1 MEKQFQKYAA
11 EIIGTFVLVFAGAG
25 AVVTN
30 SLTNGQ
36 PGLVGIAFAH
46 GLALMAMVFVFGAI
60 SGTHINPAITISM
73 LAAKKISAK
82 ESLFYIISQLIGATI
97 AGLALLAIFPTAL
110 ANVALGTPQLNS
122 VFGITFAVGTLIE
135 IILTFFLALAVFAL
149 TQDKRNSTPFVGFAI
164 GMALALSILVGGPLT
179 GGALNPARAFGPAI
193 ISGHL
198 ENQLVYWIGPIIG
211 AVLATTLYSWIFL
224 KEKKK

>member
-1 MEKQFQKYAA
+1 MEKNVQKYAA
-11 EIIGTFVLVFAGAG
+11 EIIGAFVLVFAGAG

-30 SLTNGQ
+30 SLTGQ

-60 SGTHINPAITISM
+60 SGTHINPAITVSM
-73 LAAKKISAK
+73 VAAKKMRPK
-82 ESLFYIISQLIGATI
+82 EGLFYIISQLVGATI

-110 ANVALGTPQLNS
+110 ASVALGTPQLNPAL
-122 VFGITFAVGTLIE
+122 GITFGVGTLIE
-135 IILTFFLALAVFAL
+135 IILTFFLALTVFSL
-149 TQDKRNSTPFVGFAI
+149 TQDKRNSTPIAGFAI
-164 GMALALSILVGGPLT
+164 GMALAFSILVGGPLT
-179 GGALNPARAFGPAI
+179 GAALNPARAFGPALV
-193 ISGHL
+193 SGHL

-211 AVLATTLYSWIFL
+211 AVLASTLYSWIFL